1 MLRALSMAAV
11 ALLAACGGSSPTD
24 PASTPAPSTPAP
36 STPAPTTP
44 AFTPSA
50 RAIEAKS
57 ADGTYIAR
65 WEPEGGALPD
75 AEPFN
80 MRFALRRADG
90 APIAATATFA
100 VDAEMPHHGHG
111 MNLVPTVTRAGSANG
126 DELIVASGMLL
137 HMPGRWVLSLDVG
150 EGGIV
155 ERTQWFIDVQ

>member
-11 ALLAACGGSSPTD
+11 ALLAACGGSP
-24 PASTPAPSTPAP
+24 PAEPAPAPA
-36 STPAPTTP
+36 ATTP
-44 AFTPSA
+44 TVALSA

-90 APIAATATFA
+90 APIAASATFA

-126 DELIVASGMLL
+126 DELLVAAGMLL